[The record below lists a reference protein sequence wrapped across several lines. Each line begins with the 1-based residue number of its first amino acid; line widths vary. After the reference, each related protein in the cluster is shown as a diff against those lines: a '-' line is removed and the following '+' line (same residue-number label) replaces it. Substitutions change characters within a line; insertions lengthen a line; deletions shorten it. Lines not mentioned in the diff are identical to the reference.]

1 MLGDERISQAYAE
14 NAEIWITV
22 VRDRL
27 DPFQLE
33 LTDPAILASVGD
45 PAGLVILDAG
55 CGEGHLVRELT
66 AARAR
71 HVHGV
76 DTCAE
81 FIAAARSHPEHRA
94 DSTTF
99 HHGDVAALPL
109 ADASVDLWWWP
120 TGCRTGSGRG
130 CSSPVRPPGSG
141 GKIPGGTRTSSGR
154 CSCCSSASRAGSRRG
169 RSVGGRNT
177 PRMQRAFTDST
188 AVMAPTAADA
198 HPGRLGRGDGRPAAT
213 PVSRWRTRPPR

>member
-14 NAEIWITV
+14 NAEFWITV

-109 ADASVDLWWWP
+109 ADASVDLVVANRLPHGIRARLLEPCPTARQRRENPWWDENF
-120 TGCRTGSGRG
+120 
-130 CSSPVRPPGSG
+130 VRPLFLLLECEP
-141 GKIPGGTRTSSGR
+141 
-154 CSCCSSASRAGSRRG
+154 RG
-169 RSVGGRNT
+169 
-177 PRMQRAFTDST
+177 
-188 AVMAPTAADA
+188 
-198 HPGRLGRGDGRPAAT
+198 
-213 PVSRWRTRPPR
+213 